1 MEKIVVASIR
11 KSAGKTSVIVG
22 LAKALQKKIG
32 YMKPFGDR
40 LLYRKKRLWDYD
52 GALITDIFG
61 LEENP
66 EEMSIGF
73 DSSKLRYM
81 HDARSIE
88 KKLLEIISDI
98 GEDKDIVF
106 VEGGKDIGYGISV
119 HLDAISLAHHVDG
132 KLFVV
137 ISGDD
142 DTIVDD
148 ITFLKRYL
156 PIAKINFGGVI
167 INKVH
172 DVEDFKDIYLPEITD
187 MDVNVIGVIPYC
199 DELTHFSVHYL
210 ADRLLAK
217 VLTGEGGLNNVVEN
231 ILVGAMS
238 TSTALRYPPFLKE
251 NKVII
256 TSGDRSDMILASLG
270 TNTVGI
276 ILTGNILPTQN
287 IISKASERNVPL
299 LLVTSDTYQTAKQI
313 DNLEPLLTKDDAEK
327 IGLWEQLVREHLDI
341 RKVADLA
348 RSERFT

>member
-1 MEKIVVASIR
+1 MEKIVVASMR

-22 LAKALQKKIG
+22 LAKALKKRIG
-32 YMKPFGDR
+32 YIKPFGDR
-40 LLYRKKRLWDYD
+40 LFYRKKRLWDYD
-52 GALITDIFG
+52 AALITDIFG

-81 HDARSIE
+81 YDAEGIE

-98 GEDKDIVF
+98 GKDKDVFF

-119 HLDAISLAHHVDG
+119 NLDAISLAQYIDG
-132 KLFVV
+132 KLFIV

-148 ITFLKRYL
+148 ITFLKRSL

-172 DVEDFKDIYLPEITD
+172 DVEDFKDIHLPRITD
-187 MDVNVIGVIPYC
+187 MGIKVIGVIPYRE
-199 DELTHFSVHYL
+199 ELTYFSVNYL
-210 ADRLLAK
+210 AERLLAK

-256 TSGDRSDMILASLG
+256 TGGDRSDMILASLE
-270 TNTVGI
+270 TNAVGI
-276 ILTGNILPTQN
+276 ILTGNILPTQS
-287 IISKASERNVPL
+287 IISKASELNVPL
-299 LLVTSDTYQTAKQI
+299 LLATSDTYQTAKQI
-313 DNLEPLLTKDDAEK
+313 DNLEPLLTKGDAEK

-341 RKVADLA
+341 REIADI
-348 RSERFT
+348 

>member
-1 MEKIVVASIR
+1 MEKVIVASMR
-11 KSAGKTSVIVG
+11 ESAGKTSLIVG
-22 LAKALQKKIG
+22 LAKALQKRIG

-81 HDARSIE
+81 YDAQSIE
-88 KKLLEIISDI
+88 NKLRQFMSDI
-98 GEDKDIVF
+98 GKDKDIVF
-106 VEGGKDIGYGISV
+106 VEGGKDITYGISV
-119 HLDAISLAHHVDG
+119 HLDAISLAHYTDG
-132 KLFVV
+132 KLFFV

-148 ITFLKRYL
+148 ITFLKTYL
-156 PIAKINFGGVI
+156 HTTAINFGGVI
-167 INKVH
+167 INKVR
-172 DVEDFKDIYLPEITD
+172 DVEDFKDVHLSKITD
-187 MDVNVIGVIPYC
+187 MGITVAGVIPYR

-210 ADRLLAK
+210 AERLLAK

-256 TSGDRSDMILASLG
+256 TGADRSDMILASLE
-270 TNTVGI
+270 TNAVGI
-276 ILTGNILPTQN
+276 ILTGNILPPQS

-299 LLVTSDTYQTAKQI
+299 LLVASDTYQTAKQI

-327 IGLWEQLVREHLDI
+327 IGLWEKLVREHLDI
-341 RKVADLA
+341 KEIVNI
-348 RSERFT
+348 

>member
-1 MEKIVVASIR
+1 MEKVIVASMR
-11 KSAGKTSVIVG
+11 KSAGKTSVIIG
-22 LAKALQKKIG
+22 LAKALQKRIG

-52 GALITDIFG
+52 GALITDILG

-66 EEMSIGF
+66 EQMSIGF

-81 HDARSIE
+81 YDAQSIE
-88 KKLLEIISDI
+88 KKLLQFISDI
-98 GEDKDIVF
+98 GKDKDIVF
-106 VEGGKDIGYGISV
+106 VEGGKDITYGISV

-132 KLFVV
+132 KLFFV

-142 DTIVDD
+142 DAIVDD
-148 ITFLKRYL
+148 ITFLKTHL
-156 PIAKINFGGVI
+156 HTAAINFGGVI
-167 INKVH
+167 INKVR
-172 DVEDFKDIYLPEITD
+172 DVEDFKDVHLSMITD
-187 MDVNVIGVIPYC
+187 MGITVAGVIPYRE
-199 DELTHFSVHYL
+199 ELTHFSVHYL
-210 ADRLLAK
+210 AERLLAK
-217 VLTGEGGLNNVVEN
+217 VLTGKGGLNNVVEN

-256 TSGDRSDMILASLG
+256 TGADRSDMILASLE
-270 TNTVGI
+270 TNAVGI
-276 ILTGNILPTQN
+276 ILTGNILPTQS
-287 IISKASERNVPL
+287 IISKASECNVPL

-341 RKVADLA
+341 REIADI
-348 RSERFT
+348 